1 MMLLWTILRRR
12 RPQVDSLLGMKR
24 VGGGEGE
31 QTAVEE
37 RMSVVENSRGLK
49 YSQAVTRAFK
59 RCITR
64 SVLCNVLA
72 YSLWAGAAGA
82 LFRVGGGAGKD
93 CIGTKTRSRTYA
105 RKKIMNNN
113 QNRPAELRPTLRKE
127 NFLAFCANLGTGVDY
142 LAAIVMYTSKR
153 KIEACEG
160 GPSQSHPYLTYA

>member
-1 MMLLWTILRRR
+1 
-12 RPQVDSLLGMKR
+12 
-24 VGGGEGE
+24 
-31 QTAVEE
+31 
-37 RMSVVENSRGLK
+37 MSVVENSRGLK

-113 QNRPAELRPTLRKE
+113 QNRLADFFERLKFSSFLRK
-127 NFLAFCANLGTGVDY
+127 
-142 LAAIVMYTSKR
+142 SWHR
-153 KIEACEG
+153 
-160 GPSQSHPYLTYA
+160 GPCRNRNVHIKKKDRGM